1 MLLKNKNAVI
11 YGAGGAVGGAV
22 ARAFAREGAKV
33 FLTGR
38 NPGPVEKV
46 AKEIIAAGGAAEAVQ
61 VDALDEQAVERH
73 LAAVVKKTG
82 SIDISFN
89 AIGISG
95 AQVAEQGLQG
105 IPLSEL
111 SVESFVLPI
120 ATYTRANFLTAR
132 AAARRMVEKRSGV
145 IMMHTPEPARMGVPL
160 IGGMGRAWAA
170 MEALSR
176 NLSAEFAAHG
186 VRAVCLRSTGMPET
200 RTIEFVFGVHAKALG
215 IPREQ
220 FQALMESMSHT
231 RRSTTLAE
239 LTNVAV
245 LIASD
250 LASGMTGTVANVT
263 GGKIVD

>member
-1 MLLKNKNAVI
+1 MLLEGKNAVI
-11 YGAGGAVGGAV
+11 YGGGGAVGGAV
-22 ARAFAREGAKV
+22 ARAFARHGGRV

-38 NPGPVEKV
+38 NLRSVDKV
-46 AKEIIAAGGAAEAVQ
+46 ATGIADEGGLTEAAQ
-61 VDALDEQAVERH
+61 VDALDERAIEEH
-73 LAAVVKKTG
+73 LTAVVKKAG
-82 SIDISFN
+82 GIDISFN

-111 SVESFVLPI
+111 SLDSFVLPI

-132 AAARRMVEKRSGV
+132 AAARRMIQKRSGV
-145 IMMHTPEPARMGVPL
+145 IMMHTPEPARLGVPL
-160 IGGMGRAWAA
+160 IGGMGPAWAA

-200 RTIEFVFGVHAKALG
+200 RTIEFVFGVHGKALG
-215 IPREQ
+215 ISREQ
-220 FQALMESMSHT
+220 FQSLMESMTHT

-263 GGKIVD
+263 GGKTVD

>member
-1 MLLKNKNAVI
+1 MLLKSKNAVI
-11 YGAGGAVGGAV
+11 YGGGGAVGGAV
-22 ARAFAREGAKV
+22 ARAFARHGARV

-38 NPGPVEKV
+38 NLRSVEKV
-46 AKEIIAAGGAAEAVQ
+46 ATAIAAEGGLAETGQ
-61 VDALDEQAVERH
+61 VDALDEQAVEEH
-73 LAAVVKKTG
+73 LAMVVKKTG
-82 SIDISFN
+82 GIDISFN

-95 AQVAEQGLQG
+95 AQVAEQGLEG
-105 IPLSEL
+105 IPLSKL
-111 SVESFVLPI
+111 SVESFALPI

-132 AAARRMVEKRSGV
+132 AAARRMMEKHSGV
-145 IMMHTPEPARMGVPL
+145 IIMHTPEPARLGVPL
-160 IGGMGRAWAA
+160 IGGMGPAWAA

-186 VRAVCLRSTGMPET
+186 VRAVCLRSTGIPET
-200 RTIEFVFGVHAKALG
+200 RTIEFVFGVQAKALG
-215 IPREQ
+215 ISREQ

-239 LTNVAV
+239 LTNAAV

-250 LASGMTGTVANVT
+250 LASGMTGTVANIT